1 MTDKKKDAKRTEDE
15 PKGGRPGPVDE
26 GGTGGMA
33 TREVA
38 PELVH
43 KDDNKNNDDKG
54 S

>member
-1 MTDKKKDAKRTEDE
+1 MTNKREDTDHSKADE
-15 PKGGRPGPVDE
+15 PKGGRPGPVDG

-43 KDDNKNNDDKG
+43 KKKKKDDDSDG
-54 S
+54 